1 MELVKKKISLFSK
14 SYKTILFY
22 TSQISPMYRY
32 IQSMHTRASRE
43 SNSVTVTFQ
52 AHVLGE
58 VNNGQS
64 KNKQHTFTKP
74 NQTEK
79 QVLQRSF
86 KEALILDN
94 EESDNEE

>member
-1 MELVKKKISLFSK
+1 MDKAKGKLC
-14 SYKTILFY
+14 
-22 TSQISPMYRY
+22 
-32 IQSMHTRASRE
+32 
-43 SNSVTVTFQ
+43 
-52 AHVLGE
+52 
-58 VNNGQS
+58 
-64 KNKQHTFTKP
+64 TFTKP